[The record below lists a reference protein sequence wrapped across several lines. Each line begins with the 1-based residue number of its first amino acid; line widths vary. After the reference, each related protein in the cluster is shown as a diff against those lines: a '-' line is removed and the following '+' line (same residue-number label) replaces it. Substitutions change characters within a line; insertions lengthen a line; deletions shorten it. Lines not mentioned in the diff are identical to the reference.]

1 MRSNP
6 IGHTIFVTGE
16 KKNRTTNH
24 KPDTIFFTSEK
35 VVSDFPAIWHMFEL
49 WVGRTLLDRRRIL

>member
-6 IGHTIFVTGE
+6 IGHTIFVTSE
-16 KKNRTTNH
+16 KNRTTNH
-24 KPDTIFFTSEK
+24 KPDMIFFFPSEK
-35 VVSDFPAIWHMFEL
+35 VVSDFPAI